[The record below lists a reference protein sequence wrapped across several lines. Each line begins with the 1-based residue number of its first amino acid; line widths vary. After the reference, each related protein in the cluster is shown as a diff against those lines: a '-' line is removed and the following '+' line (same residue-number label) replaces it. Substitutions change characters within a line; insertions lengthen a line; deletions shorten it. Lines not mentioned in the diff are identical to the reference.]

1 MSKGLPKKALLK
13 HLAQSEKEDI
23 IKEVLTLFDK
33 FNNVKEYYTAELTDD
48 ANPMLERYKKK
59 ITLAYSSG
67 NPKERRTNMNV
78 NRLLK
83 EFKKIS
89 IYERETADLMLYRVE
104 CGVAAFRRNNNR
116 SPTFYSCIAT
126 TFEDALKIISI
137 DNSIDEFR
145 KRINK
150 ILKDSKPGKCGF
162 SERLKNIL
170 NVLL

>member
-1 MSKGLPKKALLK
+1 MSRGLTRKALIK
-13 HLAQSEKEDI
+13 HLNKSDKEEI
-23 IKEVLTLFDK
+23 ILEVVNLFNK
-33 FNNVKEYYTAELTDD
+33 FKSVKEYYTADLTSDV
-48 ANPMLERYKKK
+48 NPLLEKYKKK
-59 ITLAYSSG
+59 ITLAYLSK
-67 NPKERRTNMNV
+67 NPKERTTNMNV
-78 NRLLK
+78 NRLIN
-83 EFKKIS
+83 EFQKIS
-89 IYERETADLMLYRVE
+89 IYERETADLMLHRVE